1 MSIATLNDI
10 FFAAVERNLD
20 RIMLHREAG
29 EWRSITSREFGRSV
43 ARTARALHGWG
54 IQKGDRVAI
63 LSENRPEWPVT
74 DIASLL
80 LGAVT
85 VPLYT
90 TLTPQQTAFA
100 LNDSGC
106 RVIFLSSAQHLQKII
121 SILPQTKLEQIV
133 VMDAVEFT
141 GDLAPSVGQ
150 SAAEFVNM
158 TSTMSQGPED
168 LGAEIEATARSITPD
183 DLATIVYTS
192 GTTGTSKGAMLT
204 HGNIA
209 SNILCSLLGFNM
221 RPGLVSISFLPL
233 CHITARHVD
242 FAMLY
247 HGVTLAYCPFMDRLP
262 ASLLEVQ
269 PSIFVAVPRVYE
281 KIYAQAEQQAKGLPK
296 RAIYDWAISVGQDH
310 KPEIL
315 AGKIPTSRSWKL
327 ANKLV
332 YSKIR
337 QGMGGKVETFIS
349 GGAPLGRELAEWYAK
364 MGIRIHEG
372 YGLTET
378 SPVIALNT
386 PLNHRIGT
394 VGQIMPNLEV
404 RIAEDGEILVKGPSI
419 FKGYWNR
426 PEETKNAFVDAEI
439 KDGKVENGW
448 FKTGDIGNIDADG
461 YLSVTDRKKDLI
473 KTSGGKFIAP
483 QPIENSLKLNPLVGT
498 PAILGD
504 KRKFASVLVSPNF
517 AALEQWARENE
528 VAFTSRAELIANPK
542 VQALYEKIVEGV
554 NANLARFE
562 KLKRVLLV
570 ADEFT
575 PDNGVL
581 TPTMKLKRRVIE
593 ERYRKQID
601 ELYSQAEAAP
611 VS

>member
-1 MSIATLNDI
+1 MSIATINDI

-20 RIMLHREAG
+20 RIMLLREGG
-29 EWRSITSREFGRSV
+29 EWRPISSPEFGRSV
-43 ARTARALHGWG
+43 ARTSRTLHSWG
-54 IQKGDRVAI
+54 IQKGDRIAI
-63 LSENRPEWPVT
+63 LSENRPEWPVA

-90 TLTPQQTAFA
+90 TLTAEQTAFA

-106 RVIFLSSAQHLQKII
+106 RAIFLSSAQQLQKII
-121 SILPQTKLEQIV
+121 SILPQTKLEKVV
-133 VMDAVEFT
+133 VMDAIEPTAAPAPSGGKSPVEF
-141 GDLAPSVGQ
+141 L
-150 SAAEFVNM
+150 NM
-158 TSTMSQGPED
+158 SSITTQGPD
-168 LGAEIEATARSITPD
+168 GLDHEIETRARSIMPD

-204 HGNIA
+204 HGNIT
-209 SNILCSLLGFNM
+209 SNIQCSLLGFNM

-262 ASLLEVQ
+262 ATLLEVQ
-269 PSIFVAVPRVYE
+269 PSLFVAVPRVYE
-281 KIYAQAEQQAKGLPK
+281 KIYAQAEQTAKGMGK
-296 RAIYDWAISVGQDH
+296 RAIYDWAVSVGQDH

-315 AGKIPTSRSWKL
+315 AGTTPTSRSWKL

-378 SPVIALNT
+378 SPVIAVNT
-386 PLNHRIGT
+386 PVNHRIGT
-394 VGQIMPNLEV
+394 VGKILPNLEV
-404 RIAEDGEILVKGPSI
+404 RIAEDGEILVNGPSV

-426 PEETKNAFVDAEI
+426 PEETK
-439 KDGKVENGW
+439 
-448 FKTGDIGNIDADG
+448 TR
-461 YLSVTDRKKDLI
+461 S
-473 KTSGGKFIAP
+473 SM
-483 QPIENSLKLNPLVGT
+483 
-498 PAILGD
+498 
-504 KRKFASVLVSPNF
+504 
-517 AALEQWARENE
+517 AR
-528 VAFTSRAELIANPK
+528 
-542 VQALYEKIVEGV
+542 
-554 NANLARFE
+554 
-562 KLKRVLLV
+562 
-570 ADEFT
+570 
-575 PDNGVL
+575 
-581 TPTMKLKRRVIE
+581 
-593 ERYRKQID
+593 
-601 ELYSQAEAAP
+601 
-611 VS
+611 